1 MIEQEI
7 LRLPEIPE
15 GTPEVQLRAIRSYLY
30 RLAEQLQYL
39 LSTEK
44 EERLRGQDAL
54 SQEAFRGLQQRF
66 LESPQVAQQLMRAAN
81 RNLGDG
87 FVASDGMEAFLQ
99 RTLPEL
105 HRALYGLAR
114 LEKEKPAAQ
123 SPQVQLTVAAGPGA
137 VYREG
142 ERVIFFPFPGE
153 KTGLLVQTAPG
164 HWQIP

>member
-44 EERLRGQDAL
+44 EERLRGQDA
-54 SQEAFRGLQQRF
+54 SSREAFRGFQQR
-66 LESPQVAQQLMRAAN
+66 LMESPQIAQQMVGMASR
-81 RNLGDG
+81 RLGDKY
-87 FVASDGMEAFLQ
+87 AETDSIDAFLQ
-99 RTLPEL
+99 RMLPEL
-105 HRALYGLAR
+105 QGAQYRLAR
-114 LEKEKPAAQ
+114 LEDGKQPEQNNP
-123 SPQVQLTVAAGPGA
+123 VQLTITPSPGA

-142 ERVIFFPFPGE
+142 ERVIFAPFSRGE
-153 KTGLLVQTAPG
+153 SGPLVQTAPG

>member
-15 GTPEVQLRAIRSYLY
+15 GTPETQLRAIRSYLY

-54 SQEAFRGLQQRF
+54 SQEAFRGIQQRF
-66 LESPQVAQQLMRAAN
+66 LESPQIVQQLMCLAN
-81 RNLGDG
+81 RNLGDRY
-87 FVASDGMEAFLQ
+87 VDSEVMEAFLQ
-99 RTLPEL
+99 RMLPEL
-105 HRALYGLAR
+105 HRAVYDLAR

-123 SPQVQLTVAAGPGA
+123 SPKAQLTVAPSPGA
-137 VYREG
+137 VIREG
-142 ERVIFFPFPGE
+142 ERVIFSPFPQE
-153 KTGLLVQTAPG
+153 KTGPLEQIAPG

>member
-15 GTPEVQLRAIRSYLY
+15 GTPETQLRAIRSYLY

-54 SQEAFRGLQQRF
+54 SQEAFRGIQQRF
-66 LESPQVAQQLMRAAN
+66 LESPQIAQQLMCLAN
-81 RNLGDG
+81 RNLGDRY
-87 FVASDGMEAFLQ
+87 VDSEVMEAFLQ
-99 RTLPEL
+99 RMLPEL
-105 HRALYGLAR
+105 HRAVYDLAR

-123 SPQVQLTVAAGPGA
+123 SPKAQLTVAPSPGA
-137 VYREG
+137 VIREG
-142 ERVIFFPFPGE
+142 ERVIFSPFPQE
-153 KTGLLVQTAPG
+153 KTGPLEQIASG